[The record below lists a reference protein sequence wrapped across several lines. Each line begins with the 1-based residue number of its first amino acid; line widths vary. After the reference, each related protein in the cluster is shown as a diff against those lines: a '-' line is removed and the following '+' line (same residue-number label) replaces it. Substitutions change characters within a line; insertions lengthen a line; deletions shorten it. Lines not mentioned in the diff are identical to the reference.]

1 MRLKYHAV
9 QSNLLHLAMLLDLRL
24 PTGNE
29 QEFLGTGKA
38 STKILGILSKK
49 IEGGTTHLNIGYQRR
64 DAELDSDELEV
75 MLGFD
80 QEVFKGFTLAG
91 EFIGDFDLDVDDA
104 ISLFPGSIEMVDQPG
119 DGSQSIRRIDLSNIP
134 ERENDNTFDL
144 ALGVRIAATE
154 QFSLLSSMLVPLNH
168 GGLKSTVTATVEM
181 SVFF

>member
-1 MRLKYHAV
+1 MILFMITLGILSGVIEMQGKANANGATVERNIVALRLKYHAV

-75 MLGFD
+75 MLGF
-80 QEVFKGFTLAG
+80 
-91 EFIGDFDLDVDDA
+91 
-104 ISLFPGSIEMVDQPG
+104 
-119 DGSQSIRRIDLSNIP
+119 
-134 ERENDNTFDL
+134 
-144 ALGVRIAATE
+144 
-154 QFSLLSSMLVPLNH
+154 VPLRSI
-168 GGLKSTVTATVEM
+168 LKSRSLNRARSRSRCCVRYRG
-181 SVFF
+181 SWGW